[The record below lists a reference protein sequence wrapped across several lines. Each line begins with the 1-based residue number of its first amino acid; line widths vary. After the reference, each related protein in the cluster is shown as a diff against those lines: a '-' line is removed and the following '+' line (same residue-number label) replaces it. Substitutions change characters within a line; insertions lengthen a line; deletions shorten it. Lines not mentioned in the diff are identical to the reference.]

1 MTQFKRLDLA
11 MGKPASR
18 AKGWRRAGQCVT
30 HLCLNMACVETILSS
45 TLKFRV
51 PRIAHAGPSTSFW
64 RTLRA
69 FRGRCFSLP
78 HKDLATTV
86 HHTYESRSSV
96 RSWQDPGLCCTSTY
110 CVLVGSLIYSIHTV
124 SNSLAVVIVASRYDT
139 SHVCVRKP
147 T

>member
-86 HHTYESRSSV
+86 HHMNHDRAS
-96 RSWQDPGLCCTSTY
+96 DPGKIQG
-110 CVLVGSLIYSIHTV
+110 CVARAHTV
-124 SNSLAVVIVASRYDT
+124 YSWAVLSTAYILFLT
-139 SHVCVRKP
+139 HLQW
-147 T
+147 